1 MIETGKKLSGRYLIL
16 GNIGSGGMANVY
28 LARDLI
34 LDREVAV
41 KVLRYD
47 FREDTDAIRRFQREA
62 LAATELV
69 HPNIVSV
76 YDVGEENNMQYLVM
90 EYVKGMD
97 LKRYIQT
104 RYPIPYP
111 EIVDVMQQILSAVAL
126 AHQHRIIHRDLKPQN
141 ILINEDGV
149 VKIADF
155 GIAIALSETSITQT
169 NTMLGSVHYLS
180 PEQARGSMATNQSDI
195 YAIGII
201 LYEMLTGRV
210 PFDGE
215 SAVTIALK
223 HFQDEIPSIRIYD
236 KEVPQSLENIVLKAT
251 AKEQSD
257 RYKEADEM
265 RRDIET
271 ALSPER
277 LNEPLW
283 EPHAMLDETK
293 ILTPISED
301 TPMPDSFKEMPTP
314 KKETPEPE
322 PQAPVKKKRRK
333 RWLLLPLLL
342 FLAVAGLT
350 YYLVFGGGRN
360 QVTIPEVAGLTEA
373 AARETLHDAGIE
385 VATETKEFPS
395 NQIPENHV
403 VKTDPEEGAVIKR
416 TKEVLLY
423 ISTGSKKVAMKD
435 YVGQEK
441 DQVIAELKELGFDES
456 QITIEEVYD
465 NDTPA
470 NEIMDQTPSEGEEVV
485 PKETEVELTVSKGA
499 EPVMMPNLYGYGER
513 DARAE
518 LTNYGLGNNSVTIV
532 EEFSDMSAGLVIKQ
546 TPEANADIIPGET
559 EITLTIS
566 KGPETVKMPN
576 LIGYTETNARSE
588 LDASGLGNNSVH
600 ISEVYSNNE
609 EGTIVKQSPEAGSD
623 ISPGDATI
631 TLEISK
637 GPEPP
642 ETIDLPDVTDM
653 TESAA
658 KSLLENQDLSVSTSE
673 EYSAS
678 VDKGRVISMDPSA
691 GTSVEKGETV
701 HLIISSGKEDDD
713 SSSSDSESSET
724 TTSESSN
731 VTSETSTDEE

>member
-16 GNIGSGGMANVY
+16 GSIGSGGMANVY

-34 LDREVAV
+34 LDREVAI

-47 FREDTDAIRRFQREA
+47 FRDDTDAIRRFQREA

-76 YDVGEENNMQYLVM
+76 YDVGEEDNMQYLVM

-104 RYPIPYP
+104 HYPIPYP
-111 EIVDVMQQILSAVAL
+111 EIVDIMQQILSAVAL

-141 ILINEDGV
+141 ILINEEGV

-223 HFQDEIPSIRIYD
+223 HFQDDIPSIRIYD

-265 RRDIET
+265 RQDISS

-283 EPHAMLDETK
+283 EPHAMIDETK

-301 TPMPDSFKEMPTP
+301 TPMPDSFKEMPLP
-314 KKETPEPE
+314 KEETTESAPQKPEKK
-322 PQAPVKKKRRK
+322 KKKRK
-333 RWLLLPLLL
+333 LWLILPILL
-342 FLAVAGLT
+342 FCAVAGLV

-373 AARETLHDAGIE
+373 AARETLHDAGVE

-395 NQIPENHV
+395 DQVPENHV

-423 ISTGSKKVAMKD
+423 ISTGSKKVEMKD

-441 DQVIAELKELGFDES
+441 DKVLSELKSLDFDEKK
-456 QITIEEVYD
+456 IKIEEVFD
-465 NDTPA
+465 EDTPVD
-470 NEIMDQTPSEGEEVV
+470 EVIDQTPSAGEEVV
-485 PKETEVELTVSKGA
+485 PKDTEVELTVSKGP
-499 EPVMMPNLYGYGER
+499 EPVMMPNLYGYSER
-513 DARAE
+513 DVRAE
-518 LTNYGLGNNSVTIV
+518 LTNYGLGNNAVVIA
-532 EEFSDMSAGLVIKQ
+532 EEFSDVSAGLVIHQ
-546 TPEANADIIPGET
+546 TPEGNSDIVPGDT

-566 KGPETVKMPN
+566 KGPEKVKMPN
-576 LIGYTETNARSE
+576 LIGYTESNARDE
-588 LDASGLGNNSVH
+588 LNANGLGNNSVH
-600 ISEVYSNNE
+600 ITEVFSSNE
-609 EGTIVKQSPEAGSD
+609 SGTIVKQSPSAGSD
-623 ISPGDATI
+623 ISPRDTTI

-642 ETIDLPDVTDM
+642 EKVDLPNNVEGM
-653 TESAA
+653 KESDAT
-658 KSLLENQDLSVSTSE
+658 SLLESQGLSVETSE
-673 EYSAS
+673 EYSDS
-678 VDKGRVISMDPSA
+678 VDKGLVISMSPSS
-691 GTSVEKGETV
+691 GTSVEKESTV
-701 HLIISSGKEDDD
+701 RLIISQGKEETE
-713 SSSSDSESSET
+713 SSSFPPEESET
-724 TTSESSN
+724 TTPDSSEPM
-731 VTSETSTDEE
+731 TETSTS

>member
-485 PKETEVELTVSKGA
+485 PKETEVELTVSK
-499 EPVMMPNLYGYGER
+499 
-513 DARAE
+513 
-518 LTNYGLGNNSVTIV
+518 
-532 EEFSDMSAGLVIKQ
+532 
-546 TPEANADIIPGET
+546 
-559 EITLTIS
+559 
-566 KGPETVKMPN
+566 
-576 LIGYTETNARSE
+576 
-588 LDASGLGNNSVH
+588 
-600 ISEVYSNNE
+600 
-609 EGTIVKQSPEAGSD
+609 
-623 ISPGDATI
+623 
-631 TLEISK
+631 
-637 GPEPP
+637 
-642 ETIDLPDVTDM
+642 
-653 TESAA
+653 
-658 KSLLENQDLSVSTSE
+658 
-673 EYSAS
+673 
-678 VDKGRVISMDPSA
+678 
-691 GTSVEKGETV
+691 
-701 HLIISSGKEDDD
+701 
-713 SSSSDSESSET
+713 
-724 TTSESSN
+724 
-731 VTSETSTDEE
+731 